1 MVSLAGGLRQFGDQ
15 LERLGLGPGPHRA
28 RAHIAGGRQRHGE
41 FCDIVA
47 VGCFDDGEQ
56 IGIAGGQINRLDVDT
71 HPLAELAYGLGAL
84 RRLLDRADALFGPVQ
99 RQDKCRHEIL
109 PFVACNCRCGSVT
122 STLHRGFGP
131 RKSRTVAPF
140 WHCYIILPYQE
151 PGARCSPTRKCSS
164 ISADDR
170 ESNNM
175 ASHQAHEHSHGHRHD
190 HHRGHQ
196 HGHHHALAT
205 FGSAF
210 AIATV
215 LNIALVAIQAAYG
228 VLAHSMALL
237 ADAGHNAGDV
247 LALVLAWGSHAI
259 SQKHPTERYTYGFRS
274 SSIIAALINATIL
287 LVVTGAIAW
296 AALERLFAP
305 QPVAGGTVMVV
316 AALAI
321 LINGAAAAALSR
333 GNTGDL
339 NVYGAF
345 LHLVADAAV
354 SAGVVIAGLIIL
366 LTGWLWVDPV
376 ASLVISGVIVWSTWG
391 LLRDAAKMS
400 LQGVPPQIDPG
411 AVRVYLQSLPA
422 VAEVHDL
429 HIWPMSTTET
439 ALTCHLVM
447 PDGDP
452 QSDFLDVVYIGLQQ
466 RFGIGHPT
474 IQIERGDRPCKLSPA
489 HIV

>member
-1 MVSLAGGLRQFGDQ
+1 
-15 LERLGLGPGPHRA
+15 
-28 RAHIAGGRQRHGE
+28 
-41 FCDIVA
+41 
-47 VGCFDDGEQ
+47 
-56 IGIAGGQINRLDVDT
+56 
-71 HPLAELAYGLGAL
+71 
-84 RRLLDRADALFGPVQ
+84 
-99 RQDKCRHEIL
+99 
-109 PFVACNCRCGSVT
+109 
-122 STLHRGFGP
+122 
-131 RKSRTVAPF
+131 
-140 WHCYIILPYQE
+140 
-151 PGARCSPTRKCSS
+151 
-164 ISADDR
+164 
-170 ESNNM
+170 M
-175 ASHQAHEHSHGHRHD
+175 ASHQAHERGHGHHD
-190 HHRGHQ
+190 DR
-196 HGHHHALAT
+196 HGHHHGHHHGHSHAPAT

-215 LNIALVAIQAAYG
+215 LNLALVAIQAAYG

-259 SQKHPTERYTYGFRS
+259 SQRHPTERYTYGFRS

-287 LVVTGAIAW
+287 LVVTGAITW

-305 QPVAGGTVMVV
+305 QPVAGATVMVV

-321 LINGAAAAALSR
+321 VINGAAAAVLSR
-333 GNTGDL
+333 GNTSDL

-354 SAGVVIAGLIIL
+354 SAGVVVAGLIIL
-366 LTGWLWVDPV
+366 ITGWLWVDPV

-411 AVRVYLQSLPA
+411 AVRVYLQTLPA
-422 VAEVHDL
+422 VVEVHDL

-452 QSDFLDVVYIGLQQ
+452 QPDFLEVVYIGLQQ

-474 IQIERGDRPCKLSPA
+474 IQIERGDRPCKLSPE

>member
-1 MVSLAGGLRQFGDQ
+1 
-15 LERLGLGPGPHRA
+15 
-28 RAHIAGGRQRHGE
+28 
-41 FCDIVA
+41 
-47 VGCFDDGEQ
+47 
-56 IGIAGGQINRLDVDT
+56 
-71 HPLAELAYGLGAL
+71 
-84 RRLLDRADALFGPVQ
+84 
-99 RQDKCRHEIL
+99 
-109 PFVACNCRCGSVT
+109 
-122 STLHRGFGP
+122 
-131 RKSRTVAPF
+131 
-140 WHCYIILPYQE
+140 
-151 PGARCSPTRKCSS
+151 
-164 ISADDR
+164 
-170 ESNNM
+170 M
-175 ASHQAHEHSHGHRHD
+175 ASHQAHEHSHGHHHD

-196 HGHHHALAT
+196 HGHHHAPAT

-210 AIATV
+210 AIATI
-215 LNIALVAIQAAYG
+215 LNMALVAIQAAYG

-247 LALVLAWGSHAI
+247 LALILAWGSHAI
-259 SQKHPTERYTYGFRS
+259 SQRHPTERYTYGFRS

-305 QPVAGGTVMVV
+305 QPVAGATVMVV

-321 LINGAAAAALSR
+321 VINGAAAAVLAR
-333 GNTGDL
+333 GNTSDL

-345 LHLVADAAV
+345 LHLVADATV
-354 SAGVVIAGLIIL
+354 SAGVVVAGLVIL

-376 ASLVISGVIVWSTWG
+376 ASLLISGVIVWSTWG

-422 VAEVHDL
+422 VVEVHDL

-452 QSDFLDVVYIGLQQ
+452 RPDFLDVVYVGLQQ

-474 IQIERGDRPCKLSPA
+474 IQIERGDRPCKLSPE

>member
-1 MVSLAGGLRQFGDQ
+1 
-15 LERLGLGPGPHRA
+15 
-28 RAHIAGGRQRHGE
+28 
-41 FCDIVA
+41 
-47 VGCFDDGEQ
+47 
-56 IGIAGGQINRLDVDT
+56 
-71 HPLAELAYGLGAL
+71 
-84 RRLLDRADALFGPVQ
+84 
-99 RQDKCRHEIL
+99 
-109 PFVACNCRCGSVT
+109 
-122 STLHRGFGP
+122 
-131 RKSRTVAPF
+131 
-140 WHCYIILPYQE
+140 
-151 PGARCSPTRKCSS
+151 
-164 ISADDR
+164 
-170 ESNNM
+170 M
-175 ASHQAHEHSHGHRHD
+175 ASHQAHEHG
-190 HHRGHQ
+190 
-196 HGHHHALAT
+196 HGHHHDHHHGHHHSHAPAT
-205 FGSAF
+205 FGTAF

-215 LNIALVAIQAAYG
+215 LNIALVLIQAAYG

-247 LALVLAWGSHAI
+247 LALVLAWASHAI

-305 QPVAGGTVMVV
+305 QPVAGVTVMVV

-321 LINGAAAAALSR
+321 VINGAAAAVLSR

-366 LTGWLWVDPV
+366 LTGWLWADPV
-376 ASLVISGVIVWSTWG
+376 ASLLISGVIVWSTWG

-400 LQGVPPQIDPG
+400 LHGVPPQIDPG
-411 AVRVYLQSLPA
+411 AVRVFLQSLPA

-447 PDGDP
+447 PQGYP
-452 QSDFLDVVYIGLQQ
+452 EADFLEVVYTGLQA
-466 RFGIGHPT
+466 RFGIEHPT
-474 IQIERGDRPCKLSPA
+474 IQIESGDRPCKLSPA

>member
-1 MVSLAGGLRQFGDQ
+1 
-15 LERLGLGPGPHRA
+15 
-28 RAHIAGGRQRHGE
+28 
-41 FCDIVA
+41 
-47 VGCFDDGEQ
+47 
-56 IGIAGGQINRLDVDT
+56 
-71 HPLAELAYGLGAL
+71 
-84 RRLLDRADALFGPVQ
+84 
-99 RQDKCRHEIL
+99 
-109 PFVACNCRCGSVT
+109 
-122 STLHRGFGP
+122 
-131 RKSRTVAPF
+131 
-140 WHCYIILPYQE
+140 
-151 PGARCSPTRKCSS
+151 
-164 ISADDR
+164 
-170 ESNNM
+170 M
-175 ASHQAHEHSHGHRHD
+175 ASHQAHEQG
-190 HHRGHQ
+190 
-196 HGHHHALAT
+196 HGHHHDHHHGDHHGHAPAT

-305 QPVAGGTVMVV
+305 QPVAGATVMVV

-321 LINGAAAAALSR
+321 LINGAAAAILAR
-333 GNTGDL
+333 GNTSDL

-354 SAGVVIAGLIIL
+354 SAGVVVAGLIIL
-366 LTGWLWVDPV
+366 LTGWLWVDPI
-376 ASLVISGVIVWSTWG
+376 ASLLISGVIVWSTWG

-422 VAEVHDL
+422 VVEVHDL

-452 QSDFLDVVYIGLQQ
+452 QPDFLEVVYVGLHQ

-474 IQIERGDRPCKLSPA
+474 IQIERGDRPCKLSPE

>member
-1 MVSLAGGLRQFGDQ
+1 
-15 LERLGLGPGPHRA
+15 
-28 RAHIAGGRQRHGE
+28 
-41 FCDIVA
+41 
-47 VGCFDDGEQ
+47 
-56 IGIAGGQINRLDVDT
+56 
-71 HPLAELAYGLGAL
+71 
-84 RRLLDRADALFGPVQ
+84 
-99 RQDKCRHEIL
+99 
-109 PFVACNCRCGSVT
+109 
-122 STLHRGFGP
+122 
-131 RKSRTVAPF
+131 
-140 WHCYIILPYQE
+140 
-151 PGARCSPTRKCSS
+151 
-164 ISADDR
+164 
-170 ESNNM
+170 M
-175 ASHQAHEHSHGHRHD
+175 ASHHAHQHD
-190 HHRGHQ
+190 
-196 HGHHHALAT
+196 HGHHHGHHHDRHHSHSHTPAT
-205 FGSAF
+205 FGTAF

-215 LNIALVAIQAAYG
+215 LNIALVIIQATYG
-228 VLAHSMALL
+228 ILAHSMALF

-247 LALVLAWGSHAI
+247 LALVLAWASHAI

-305 QPVAGGTVMVV
+305 QPVAGATVTVV
-316 AALAI
+316 AAVAI
-321 LINGAAAAALSR
+321 AINGAAAAVLSR

-339 NVYGAF
+339 NVYGTF

-366 LTGWLWVDPV
+366 LTGWLWIDPV

-411 AVRVYLQSLPA
+411 AVRVYLQTLPA
-422 VAEVHDL
+422 VVEVHDL

-452 QSDFLDVVYIGLQQ
+452 QPDFLDVVYMGLQQ

-474 IQIERGDRPCKLSPA
+474 IQIERGDRPCKLSPE